1 MKFIHISDLH
11 LYTNGYS
18 FNDLLYP
25 KRFAGWLNYTFR
37 RKAKFIDSID
47 KLKKIE
53 KFIATNVID
62 GVVLSGDITCL
73 GSRGE
78 FEISKEYIKSLS
90 EKVKYFAIMP
100 GNHDYYINKKLY
112 NKVFADLTQSDDFI
126 NNDCCGVIE
135 FADNVHIVLLNSVQP
150 HPNTLLSSG
159 RVSESQLASLTKV
172 LDELK
177 SDSNKQVFVC
187 SHYGLRKQNGKKD
200 TNTHGIVNAQEFE
213 SIFDER
219 DVYLLHG
226 HIHHTYQYDVGSLKC
241 YGAGGTTFLNREA
254 FWLFECSDGKVD
266 ASIVKYVD
274 GKYVQQ

>member
-11 LYTNGYS
+11 LYTEGYS
-18 FNDLLYP
+18 FKDLLYP
-25 KRFAGWLNYTFR
+25 KRFAGWLNYTFK

-53 KFIATNVID
+53 NFIAANGID
-62 GVVLSGDITCL
+62 GVVISGDITCL
-73 GSRGE
+73 GSSGE
-78 FEISKEYIKSLS
+78 FDISKEYIKSLS
-90 EKVKYFAIMP
+90 EKVKYFAIIP

-112 NKVFADLTQSDDFI
+112 NQVFADLTQSDDFI
-126 NNDCCGVIE
+126 NNDFCSVIE
-135 FADNVHIVLLNSVQP
+135 FADNVNIVLLNSVKP

-177 SDSNKQVFVC
+177 LDSNNKVFVC
-187 SHYGLRKQNGKKD
+187 SHYGLRKQDGTRDIK
-200 TNTHGIVNAQEFE
+200 THGIVNDTKLEN
-213 SIFDER
+213 IIDER

-254 FWLFECSDGKVD
+254 FWLFECADGKVD

-274 GKYVQQ
+274 GEYVKQ